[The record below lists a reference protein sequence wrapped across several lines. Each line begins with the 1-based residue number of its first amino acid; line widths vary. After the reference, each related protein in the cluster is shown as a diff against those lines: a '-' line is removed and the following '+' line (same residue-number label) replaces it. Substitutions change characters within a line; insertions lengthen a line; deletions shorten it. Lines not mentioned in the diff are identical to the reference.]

1 MHSYRHGVIR
11 KYNITVY
18 HDIITMILNSSW
30 GGTGGLITEVNIYI
44 YGKAMHTHTNC
55 GESAKHPF

>member
-1 MHSYRHGVIR
+1 MDMHSYRHGVIR

-44 YGKAMHTHTNC
+44 WQGYAYTH
-55 GESAKHPF
+55 KLW